1 MPISGCD
8 YPLASPDFVLIGPPV
23 SRSSFRK
30 QCSDCL
36 AGKHHYDVIC
46 HIASHSV
53 NIMINIYNVVK
64 TYFAVFTAHS
74 IKPKESAQGGR
85 WRRGRGARDFRRC
98 RPAGTRKSLHHVWE
112 IGSRA
117 DVADGFREPGYGN
130 REVGGREAGRVKGRK
145 AVLQWLIQRPPSSGQ
160 HLVSRGDGSAIDETC
175 PAEGGRYIRLGA
187 TAG

>member
-98 RPAGTRKSLHHVWE
+98 RPAGTRTSRHHVWE
-112 IGSRA
+112 IGWRA
-117 DVADGFREPGYGN
+117 DVADGLEN
-130 REVGGREAGRVKGRK
+130 RGMEIERQEAERQGGSKAERRFCSGSFSGRLQAGSIWFH
-145 AVLQWLIQRPPSSGQ
+145 A
-160 HLVSRGDGSAIDETC
+160 ETD
-175 PAEGGRYIRLGA
+175 RQ
-187 TAG
+187 